1 MELRSP
7 WGLALAGL
15 LVPLI
20 ALYILKVKRQR
31 LPIAS
36 TWLWQAAQ
44 RDLLARSPFK
54 RLIAQL
60 PLIIQALVLL
70 LLAFALASPSTRGG
84 TIAGDHV
91 ALVIDTSASMSA
103 KSGDT
108 TRMALAKEAA
118 LQVVRS
124 LGPGADAVVIEAGA
138 EAKVASPLDRDRR
151 RLDAAIEKLEVRE
164 VEGKLGDALAL
175 ATDRLRSLKGDKR
188 IVLITDGAF
197 AHPEGIARAAL
208 PVDLVQVGEPIEN
221 SAISRVDVRVG
232 SDPVT
237 KREQVQAFAI
247 VSHFGT
253 SDRDVFV
260 TLRQRNIKEPLAS
273 RKLRI
278 APGES
283 TPVVLTF
290 EPTAGDRGSGL
301 ELELSPGDDMPVDDR
316 AYGKVPASR
325 KLPVVLVPSDANG
338 WVKRALLADPD
349 VELLGSSPASLSSA
363 EIPPDSLVVVD
374 GSCPSELPPGDL
386 LILNPPAGPC
396 HRVVVGEE
404 LSEPAITSWNQ
415 GDPRLRFLTL
425 DGVSIAKARKLELE
439 GDRDSLVRTRDSSI
453 ISDLPL
459 PGRNGTLIAFDVGE
473 SNWPLKAS
481 FVLFIRNLV
490 EQARAGRARGITGAT
505 PTGAPLRVRVPPAVP
520 SISVLPPRGDEFS
533 VGTKSGLAIIPDVSQ
548 AGFYHASWK
557 EGRAGSVLA
566 VANLTSRAES
576 DVRPQPM
583 PKLASGGDMKPT
595 QQTTEAIA
603 NWTWLLA
610 LIALGCLVFD
620 VWWFT
625 RKPKARAPSAP
636 RAPDRGDMTLT
647 PRGKRRE
654 AVV

>member
-36 TWLWQAAQ
+36 IWLWQAAQ

-70 LLAFALASPSTRGG
+70 LLAFALASPATRGG
-84 TIAGDHV
+84 TLAGDHI

-103 KSGDT
+103 KSGES
-108 TRMALAKEAA
+108 TRMALAREAA
-118 LQVVRS
+118 QQVVRS
-124 LGPGADAVVIEAGA
+124 LGPGADVVVIEAGA
-138 EAKVASPLDRDRR
+138 DAKVASPLDRDRR

-197 AHPEGIARAAL
+197 AHPEGIASAAL
-208 PVDLVQVGEPIEN
+208 PLDLIQVGEPVEN

-232 SDPVT
+232 LDPVT

-247 VSHFGT
+247 VSHFG
-253 SDRDVFV
+253 SADRDVFV

-273 RKLRI
+273 RKLRV

-290 EPTAGDRGSGL
+290 EPTPGDRGSGL
-301 ELELSPGDDMPVDDR
+301 ELELSPSDDMPVDDR

-325 KLPVVLVPSDANG
+325 KLPVVLVPSDANP

-363 EIPPDSLVVVD
+363 EVPPDSLVVVD
-374 GSCPSELPPGDL
+374 GSCPTELPPGDL
-386 LILNPPAGPC
+386 LILNPPPGPC
-396 HRVVVGEE
+396 HRVVVGAEIN
-404 LSEPAITSWNQ
+404 EPSITSWNQ

-439 GDRDSLVRTRDSSI
+439 GDRDSLVRTRDSTI

-490 EQARAGRARGITGAT
+490 EQARAGRARGVTGAT
-505 PTGAPLRVRVPPAVP
+505 PTGAPLRLRVPAAVS
-520 SISVLPPRGDEFS
+520 SITVLPPRGDEFS
-533 VGTKSGLAIIPDVSQ
+533 VATKSGLAIIPDVSQ
-548 AGFYHASWK
+548 AGFYHASWE

-576 DVRPQPM
+576 DLRARPL
-583 PKLASGGDMKPT
+583 PKLAGGGDLKPT
-595 QQTTEAIA
+595 EQTTEAVA
-603 NWTWLLA
+603 SWTWLLA

-625 RKPKARAPSAP
+625 RKPRARAPSAP
-636 RAPDRGDMTLT
+636 RAPERGDMR
-647 PRGKRRE
+647 PAGRSERRE
-654 AVV
+654 ALS

>member
-1 MELRSP
+1 
-7 WGLALAGL
+7 
-15 LVPLI
+15 
-20 ALYILKVKRQR
+20 
-31 LPIAS
+31 
-36 TWLWQAAQ
+36 
-44 RDLLARSPFK
+44 
-54 RLIAQL
+54 
-60 PLIIQALVLL
+60 
-70 LLAFALASPSTRGG
+70 
-84 TIAGDHV
+84 
-91 ALVIDTSASMSA
+91 
-103 KSGDT
+103 
-108 TRMALAKEAA
+108 
-118 LQVVRS
+118 
-124 LGPGADAVVIEAGA
+124 
-138 EAKVASPLDRDRR
+138 
-151 RLDAAIEKLEVRE
+151 
-164 VEGKLGDALAL
+164 
-175 ATDRLRSLKGDKR
+175 
-188 IVLITDGAF
+188 
-197 AHPEGIARAAL
+197 
-208 PVDLVQVGEPIEN
+208 
-221 SAISRVDVRVG
+221 
-232 SDPVT
+232 
-237 KREQVQAFAI
+237 
-247 VSHFGT
+247 
-253 SDRDVFV
+253 
-260 TLRQRNIKEPLAS
+260 IKEPLAS

-325 KLPVVLVPSDANG
+325 KLPVVLVPSDANA

-363 EIPPDSLVVVD
+363 EIPPASLVVVD

-473 SNWPLKAS
+473 SNGPLKAS

-533 VGTKSGLAIIPDVSQ
+533 VGTKSGL
-548 AGFYHASWK
+548 
-557 EGRAGSVLA
+557 
-566 VANLTSRAES
+566 
-576 DVRPQPM
+576 
-583 PKLASGGDMKPT
+583 
-595 QQTTEAIA
+595 
-603 NWTWLLA
+603 
-610 LIALGCLVFD
+610 
-620 VWWFT
+620 
-625 RKPKARAPSAP
+625 
-636 RAPDRGDMTLT
+636 
-647 PRGKRRE
+647 
-654 AVV
+654 